1 MYIKGSSSFY
11 TKQQNQTDL
20 LVIFLTD
27 MRETKKHMI
36 LLMIFIHQLKEDI
49 GEHIATRYVRDI
61 TGTTKRDDNKKKL
74 FLPHH
79 TSNNKYYA

>member
-61 TGTTKRDDNKKKL
+61 NVMTTRHDDDEKV
-74 FLPHH
+74 FFPHH
-79 TSNNKYYA
+79 TSKQHYY